1 MCRFTCAQQV
11 PPLFHVKHIRARTYR
26 FRVLLPR
33 DRRRGMIAAQKSFDV
48 IVIGGGHA
56 GCEAASASA
65 RMGAS
70 TALVTHRFSTV
81 GAMSCNPAIG
91 GLGKGHLVRE
101 VDAMDGLMGLVA
113 DASGIQFRML
123 NRRKGP
129 AVRGPRAQADRKL
142 YAAAMQA
149 AIRET
154 ANLSVIEGE
163 ADDLVVSDGRVTG
176 ARLVGARELSAGA
189 VVITTGT
196 FLRGLIHLGEKN
208 WPAGRAGEAPA
219 FGLSASFERADF
231 RLGRLKTGTPPR
243 LDGTTIDWSAV
254 EMQPG
259 DDPPEPF
266 SVMTDRITTPQ
277 IQCGITRTTPATHE
291 VIRANVHRSPMYS
304 GQIKSSGPRY
314 CPSIEDKIVRFGD
327 RDGHQIFLEPEG
339 LDDSTVYP
347 NGISTSLPEEVQ
359 QAILAS
365 IPGLERVRMVRP
377 VYAIEYDHVDPR
389 ELDPT
394 LQTRQPPGLF
404 LAGQINGTTGYEEA
418 AGQGIV
424 AGLNAALAAS
434 GAALT
439 VFDRADGYLGVMIDD
454 LVTRGITEP
463 YRMFTSRAEYRLTL
477 RADNADQR
485 LTQKGIGLGCVGSA
499 RTVHHCAKMDA
510 LNAARTL
517 SKSLTI
523 TPNEA
528 IKHGLSLNRDGQR
541 RSAFELMAYPDIGW
555 SQVRP
560 IWPELAAIDPVIA
573 THLEIDAKYDVY
585 LERQSA
591 DVEAFR
597 RDEGMVLSD
606 VDYQQVPGL
615 SNEVRAKLEKA
626 RPFTVGQAGRID
638 GMTPAALGILAA
650 YLRREAR
657 KTSKAI
663 A

>member
-1 MCRFTCAQQV
+1 
-11 PPLFHVKHIRARTYR
+11 
-26 FRVLLPR
+26 
-33 DRRRGMIAAQKSFDV
+33 MISTATSFDV

-56 GCEAASASA
+56 GCEAASAAA
-65 RMGAS
+65 RLGAR
-70 TALVTHRFSTV
+70 TALVTHRFATI

-101 VDAMDGLMGLVA
+101 VDALDGLMGRVA
-113 DASGIQFRML
+113 DAGGIQFRML

-142 YAAAMQA
+142 YAQAMQA
-149 AIRET
+149 AIEAT
-154 ANLSVIEGE
+154 ANLGVIEGE
-163 ADDLVVSDGRVTG
+163 ADDLLISDGRVVG
-176 ARLVGARELSAGA
+176 VRLADGRELPAGA
-189 VVITTGT
+189 VVITAGT
-196 FLRGLIHLGEKN
+196 FLRGLIHLGENN
-208 WPAGRAGEAPA
+208 WPAGRVGEAPA
-219 FGLSASFERADF
+219 LGLSASFERAGF
-231 RLGRLKTGTPPR
+231 TLGRLKTGTPPR
-243 LDGTTIDWSAV
+243 LDGRTIDWSAV

-266 SVMTDRITTPQ
+266 SVMTDRIATPQ

-291 VIRANVHRSPMYS
+291 VVRANVHRSPMYS

-359 QAILAS
+359 LAILAT

-377 VYAIEYDHVDPR
+377 GYAIEYDHVDPR

-394 LQTRQPPGLF
+394 LQTKRLPGLF

-418 AGQGIV
+418 AAQGIV
-424 AGLNAALAAS
+424 AGLNAALSA
-434 GAALT
+434 GAADPI

-485 LTQKGIGLGCVGSA
+485 LTDKGMALGCVGAA
-499 RTVHHCAKMDA
+499 RSLRHAAKMAALDA
-510 LNAARTL
+510 A
-517 SKSLTI
+517 KSLAKTLAI

-528 IKHGLSLNRDGQR
+528 ARHGLALNRDGHR
-541 RSAFELMAYPDIGW
+541 RSAFELLAYPEIGW
-555 SQVRP
+555 TQLRD
-560 IWPELAAIDPVIA
+560 IWPELSAIDPSIA
-573 THLEIDAKYDVY
+573 VHLEIDAKYDVY
-585 LERQSA
+585 LKRQTA
-591 DVEAFR
+591 DVDAFR
-597 RDEGMVLSD
+597 RDEGLVLTDIDYAD
-606 VDYQQVPGL
+606 VAGL
-615 SNEVRAKLEKA
+615 SNEARAKLEKA
-626 RPFTVGQAGRID
+626 RPRTVGQAGRLD
-638 GMTPAALGILAA
+638 GLTPAALGILAA

-657 KTSKAI
+657 RKMSKAT

>member
-1 MCRFTCAQQV
+1 
-11 PPLFHVKHIRARTYR
+11 
-26 FRVLLPR
+26 
-33 DRRRGMIAAQKSFDV
+33 MIAQPKSFDV

-56 GCEAASASA
+56 GCEAASAAA
-65 RMGAS
+65 RMGAM
-70 TALVTHRFSTV
+70 TALVTHRFATI

-101 VDAMDGLMGLVA
+101 VDALDGLMGRVA
-113 DASGIQFRML
+113 DAAGIQFRML

-163 ADDLVVSDGRVTG
+163 ADDLIVSNGRVAG
-176 ARLVGARELSAGA
+176 VCLADGVELAARA
-189 VVITTGT
+189 VVVTTGT
-196 FLRGLIHLGEKN
+196 FLRGLIHLGERN
-208 WPAGRAGEAPA
+208 WPAGRVDEAPA
-219 FGLSASFERADF
+219 MGLSKSFERAGF
-231 RLGRLKTGTPPR
+231 TLGRLKTGTPPR
-243 LDGTTIDWSAV
+243 LDGSTIDWSAV

-277 IQCGITRTTPATHE
+277 IQCGITRTRPATHD

-339 LDDSTVYP
+339 LDDTTVYP

-359 QAILAS
+359 LAILAT

-377 VYAIEYDHVDPR
+377 GYAIEYDHVDPR

-394 LQTRQPPGLF
+394 LQTKRLPGLF

-418 AGQGIV
+418 AAQGLV

-434 GAALT
+434 GTDAI

-485 LTQKGIGLGCVGSA
+485 LTDKGIALGCVGQPRA
-499 RTVHHCAKMDA
+499 IRHGAKMAALDA
-510 LNAARTL
+510 AKALA
-517 SKSLTI
+517 KSLTL

-528 IKHGLSLNRDGQR
+528 ARYGLALNRDGVR
-541 RSAFELMAYPDIGW
+541 RSAFELLAYPEIGW
-555 SQVRP
+555 EELRGV
-560 IWPELAAIDPVIA
+560 WPELSVIDPGIA
-573 THLEIDAKYDVY
+573 IHLEIDAKYDVY
-585 LERQSA
+585 LKRQIA
-591 DVEAFR
+591 DVDAFR
-597 RDEGMVLSD
+597 RDEGLILTD
-606 VDYQQVPGL
+606 VDYTDVPGL
-615 SNEVRAKLEKA
+615 SNEARSKLEGA
-626 RPFTVGQAGRID
+626 RPRTVGQAGRLD
-638 GMTPAALGILAA
+638 GLTPAALGILAA
-650 YLRREAR
+650 YLRRETRR
-657 KTSKAI
+657 KNSAATA
-663 A
+663 

>member
-1 MCRFTCAQQV
+1 MHRLQ
-11 PPLFHVKHIRARTYR
+11 TYR
-26 FRVLLPR
+26 FRDFLAR
-33 DRRRGMIAAQKSFDV
+33 DKTLAMLTRTDSFDV

-65 RMGAS
+65 RLGAR
-70 TALVTHRFSTV
+70 TVLVTHRFATV

-101 VDAMDGLMGLVA
+101 VDALDGLMGRVA
-113 DASGIQFRML
+113 DAGGIQFRML

-154 ANLSVIEGE
+154 ANLEVVEGE
-163 ADDLVVSDGRVTG
+163 ADDLMVSNGRVSGVRLADGRG
-176 ARLVGARELSAGA
+176 LSAGA

-208 WPAGRAGEAPA
+208 WPAGRVDEPPA
-219 FGLSASFERADF
+219 LGLSKSFEAEGF
-231 RLGRLKTGTPPR
+231 TLGRLKTGTPPR

-277 IQCGITRTTPATHE
+277 IQCGITRTTATTHE

-304 GQIKSSGPRY
+304 GQIKSTGPRY

-327 RDGHQIFLEPEG
+327 RDGHQVFLEPEG

-359 QAILAS
+359 LRILAS

-377 VYAIEYDHVDPR
+377 GYAIEYDHVDPR
-389 ELDPT
+389 ELDPS
-394 LQTRQPPGLF
+394 LQTKRLRGLF

-418 AGQGIV
+418 AAQGLV
-424 AGLNAALAAS
+424 AGLNAALAAGGS
-434 GAALT
+434 EPI

-485 LTQKGIGLGCVGSA
+485 LTDKGIELGCVGQA
-499 RTVHHCAKMDA
+499 RSQRHRAKMAALKDA
-510 LNAARTL
+510 KALTR
-517 SKSLTI
+517 SLTL

-528 IKHGLSLNRDGQR
+528 ARYGLALNKDGQR
-541 RSAFELMAYPDIGW
+541 RSAFELLAYPEIGW
-555 SQVRP
+555 TEIRG
-560 IWPELAAIDPVIA
+560 IWPELSAIEPGIA
-573 THLEIDAKYDVY
+573 VHLEIDAKYDVY
-585 LERQSA
+585 LKRQTA
-591 DVEAFR
+591 DVDAFR
-597 RDEGMVLSD
+597 RDEGLILGD
-606 VDYQQVPGL
+606 VDYRMVPGL
-615 SNEVRAKLEKA
+615 SNEARSKLEAA
-626 RPFTVGQAGRID
+626 RPRTVGQAGRLD

-657 KTSKAI
+657 RKTSAL